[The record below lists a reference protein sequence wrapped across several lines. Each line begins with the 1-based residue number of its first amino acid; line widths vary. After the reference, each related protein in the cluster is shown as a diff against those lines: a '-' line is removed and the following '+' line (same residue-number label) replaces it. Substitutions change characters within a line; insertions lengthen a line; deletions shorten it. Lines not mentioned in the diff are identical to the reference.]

1 MGRRPISI
9 NYSPLLY
16 QYKNATQ
23 GAAPYSNADLTKE
36 QNIKKLEEKEK
47 KIKDKHGFLYIK
59 GKSNAR
65 FLLAGNINKFSPMKF
80 TLASLKADAVELY
93 KNGEISYE
101 NADKMLTRRG
111 KFNDSTVN
119 IISSIFTGLLASTA
133 GLALKGKCKSS
144 MAAIVG
150 ITSLVGAVTNTGVRM
165 LDRAFNNIKGD
176 EFNPITVAKDALSG
190 ALNGMFSGL
199 NIGIDGK
206 NKGDSILTGKYV
218 AKKAGFEALK
228 QAGFITAEK
237 LFNYKENDD

>member
-16 QYKNATQ
+16 QYKEAAQ
-23 GAAPYSNADLTKE
+23 GAASSSGADFSKE

-59 GKSNAR
+59 GKDNTKI
-65 FLLAGNINKFSPMKF
+65 LLAGNINKFSPAKF
-80 TLASLKADAVELY
+80 TIASLRMDVVELY

-119 IISSIFTGLLASTA
+119 VISSIGTGFLAATA

-144 MAAIVG
+144 MTAIVG
-150 ITSLVGAVTNTGVRM
+150 LTSLVGAVTNAGIRM

-176 EFNPITVAKDALSG
+176 EFNPITMAKDALSG
-190 ALNGMFSGL
+190 ALNGMLSGF

-206 NKGDSILTGKYV
+206 NKGDSILTGKYIG
-218 AKKAGFEALK
+218 KKIGFEALK
-228 QAGFITAEK
+228 QAGFIAAEK
-237 LFNYKENDD
+237 LFNYKENED